1 MHLLFFCLSVLCI
14 QVDSATPIQHEDGR
28 GSHHVVVEA
37 LYLEVKNHAEK
48 KS

>member
-14 QVDSATPIQHEDGR
+14 QVDSATPIQHEMGVAR
-28 GSHHVVVEA
+28 THVVVEA